1 MSARPAP
8 SIQAIRSPSPVL
20 PIPPY
25 GMAAAWSG
33 TKSSR
38 SSRERENP
46 PVVRTTPARAC
57 EVAARRSDAGHP
69 LSVPCQRIGGM
80 RREDHGARG
89 NRLLLEEREQIAD
102 ADQVRARHRHPRAD
116 LEFVRPRRS
125 ALDRGDRA
133 GLTLHECPQQPL
145 VGEAAAGLDHVRD
158 EELVGVLHAG
168 TALERRAGQREPSA
182 AHRRTAAE
190 PLALL
195 DEGDAQPVRGEPVRR
210 REAGE
215 SASDDDRVEL
225 ADRGAVVVMS
235 APRPRRPRG
244 IAPRRRSCRCGRPV
258 PPPRGARASARHPR
272 PRRAAPPP
280 LGRPR

>member
-20 PIPPY
+20 PTPPY
-25 GMAAAWSG
+25 GMAPAWPG

-46 PVVRTTPARAC
+46 PVVRTTPARAWRSPLADRMPITRVPSQHSSSAAC
-57 EVAARRSDAGHP
+57 EGRIAAPAATASCSRKASRSRM
-69 LSVPCQRIGGM
+69 RI
-80 RREDHGARG
+80 E
-89 NRLLLEEREQIAD
+89 
-102 ADQVRARHRHPRAD
+102 VRARHRHPRAH
-116 LEFVRPRRS
+116 LELVRPRRGP
-125 ALDRGDRA
+125 LDRGDRA

-145 VGEAAAGLDHVRD
+145 VREAAAGLDHVRD

-182 AHRRTAAE
+182 AHRRTAAQ

-225 ADRGAVVVMS
+225 AARGRWWS
-235 APRPRRPRG
+235 
-244 IAPRRRSCRCGRPV
+244 
-258 PPPRGARASARHPR
+258 
-272 PRRAAPPP
+272 
-280 LGRPR
+280 